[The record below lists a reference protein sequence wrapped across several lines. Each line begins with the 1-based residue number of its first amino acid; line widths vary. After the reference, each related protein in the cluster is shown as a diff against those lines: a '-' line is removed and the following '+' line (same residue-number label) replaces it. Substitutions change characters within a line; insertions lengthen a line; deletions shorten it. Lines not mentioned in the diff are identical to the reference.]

1 MKNKIT
7 ATHGFTLIEL
17 MIVIAII
24 GILAAIAIPSYNSYI
39 DNAKRVKVAEHV
51 DIATRFISD
60 GLAKFAAEIAMN
72 VPTTFP
78 TTAANIINELNSAGA
93 TAPEGG
99 APFAAAAVDA
109 SGIVGITGDGSGPGG
124 NWGPG
129 DNVVV
134 TTPAYLGLT
143 TPPITIFYTQ

>member
-1 MKNKIT
+1 MKNT
-7 ATHGFTLIEL
+7 RFHAHGFTLIEL

-51 DIATRFISD
+51 DIATRFVSD
-60 GLAKFAAEIAMN
+60 GLAKFAAELAMN

-78 TTAANIINELNSAGA
+78 TTAASIINELNAAGA

-99 APFAAAAVDA
+99 APFAAAANNA
-109 SGIVGITGDGSGPGG
+109 TGAVGIAGNATGPGG

-129 DNVVV
+129 DNIVV

-143 TPPITIFYTQ
+143 TPAITIFYTQ